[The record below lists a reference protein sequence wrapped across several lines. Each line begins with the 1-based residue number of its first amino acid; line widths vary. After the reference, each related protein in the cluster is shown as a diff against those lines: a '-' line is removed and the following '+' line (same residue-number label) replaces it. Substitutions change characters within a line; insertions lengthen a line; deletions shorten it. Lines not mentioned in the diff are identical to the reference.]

1 MKRVPSAVWALL
13 ILGTFYL
20 FFEYGIAPIT
30 GVLTDTA
37 APLPSSLVL
46 MYTTMAAIG
55 ILVYLS
61 VQEER
66 WETFVGPVGWFL
78 GNRGVPSTQRRTA
91 RRVVPCVLP
100 PVAGLRACVGPAGPP
115 APPADAPASRGDRR
129 MGNRRLPR
137 SA

>member
-1 MKRVPSAVWALL
+1 MTRVRRRE
-13 ILGTFYL
+13 GYL
-20 FFEYGIAPIT
+20 PRVVYPEHGIAPIT

-66 WETFVGPVGWFL
+66 WENFVEPVVEFL

-91 RRVVPCVLP
+91 RAVVLIVVPL
-100 PVAGLRACVGPAGPP
+100 VAGWRGCRGKGEFGIRQRGVSVDAGSRA
-115 APPADAPASRGDRR
+115 
-129 MGNRRLPR
+129 
-137 SA
+137 